1 MGEDLEILTQGT
13 WEVDAAQS
21 NEAPADS
28 GAPCFVCSAAA
39 TLMLTVRQT
48 AAGDNLFIESSNVA
62 SSWCSCCSGQGD
74 NFMSGIKHK
83 TLGLCACWIFRVV
96 VHVQN

>member
-13 WEVDAAQS
+13 WEVDPAQS
-21 NEAPADS
+21 NEAPELRV
-28 GAPCFVCSAAA
+28 VCSAAA

-83 TLGLCACWIFRVV
+83 TLGLCACWIFRIE
-96 VHVQN
+96 

>member
-13 WEVDAAQS
+13 WEVDPAES
-21 NEAPADS
+21 NETPELRV
-28 GAPCFVCSAAA
+28 VCSVAA

-48 AAGDNLFIESSNVA
+48 AAGDNLFIESSIVA

-96 VHVQN
+96 VHV